1 MKQRMRMKGHVSE
14 PWQYSVYEGVPPAA
28 RELIWEV
35 FFKSR
40 GRVGIDLTTHY
51 PWIDEKAGVTSIL
64 IMSGHGQEHS
74 TAVATLVVKEETLVD
89 DKKVGLV
96 GFVCVNEALQG
107 RGLGRKLVSKA
118 IEVGKDKSFNML
130 VLWTNKPDVYVKHG
144 FAVDSED
151 WYGNVWKRTEHGAGR
166 PFCHDPS
173 GLRIDDISPLGI
185 PAFAKRV
192 LVFSN
197 DTASITVLQTNQG
210 YTLAAW
216 SGNWG
221 SVFEIIER
229 ILPNSWNL
237 NAPANSDI
245 YTRLESHGYN
255 FDFAVGSQRM
265 INNLASKDEP
275 CLPYIPLLKRI

>member
-1 MKQRMRMKGHVSE
+1 MKGHVNE
-14 PWQYSVYEGVPPAA
+14 PWQYSVQEGVPLAA

-40 GRVGIDLTTHY
+40 GRGSTDLTTHY

-64 IMSGHGQEHS
+64 IKPGRGPEYAP
-74 TAVATLVVKEETLVD
+74 AVATLLIKEEILAD
-89 DKKVGLV
+89 NKKLGLV
-96 GFVCVNEALQG
+96 GFVCVNEAL
-107 RGLGRKLVSKA
+107 RGNGVGHDLVSTA
-118 IEVGKDKSFNML
+118 IEVGKDKSFDML

-151 WYGNVWKRTEHGAGR
+151 WYGNVWKRAEHRTGH
-166 PFCHDPS
+166 PFCHDLS

-192 LVFSN
+192 LLFSN

-216 SGNWG
+216 SGNWDA
-221 SVFEIIER
+221 VFQIIEQ
-229 ILPNSWNL
+229 ILPDNWNL

-245 YTRLESHGYN
+245 YTNLESHG
-255 FDFAVGSQRM
+255 FGFEFAVGSQRM
-265 INNLASKDEP
+265 INRLASKDKL